1 MMLSFF
7 STKKNTPIKKPS
19 TKVFFLMLGFLL
31 LSISNT
37 PLRAAVA
44 KNARLYQVD
53 IVIFQNKSASYLP
66 PQAAYPLLNRSAFSS
81 EVLLSP
87 KQENAPDNNST
98 TDTDSPTETD
108 SNPGYLAS
116 TELLSTDTSNNTDVQ
131 KKSSDLNLLLP
142 KAQYPES
149 FQLQS
154 ALEKLNS
161 SGQYQVLYTASW
173 ISDFYYG
180 KTKTF
185 EFFSN
190 KIYLW
195 PTGSSTE
202 QAYQENLNILNL
214 APLPL
219 VSTVP
224 SFPAINGSLSF
235 SLGRYFDIKTKIQIL
250 KPDYKNQAPIKLYGS
265 LENFD
270 FTPLKVFHI
279 NQHVRTRSKKLI
291 YIDSP
296 SYGIL
301 MYLTPIEKI
310 DTTQMSKGAVSNAN

>member
-7 STKKNTPIKKPS
+7 STKKNAPTKKPS
-19 TKVFFLMLGFLL
+19 TKVFLLMLGFFL

-37 PLRAAVA
+37 PLQAALT

-53 IVIFQNKSASYLP
+53 IIIFQNKSVSYLP
-66 PQAAYPLLNRSAFSS
+66 PQTAYPLLNRPAFSS
-81 EVLLSP
+81 DILLSP
-87 KQENAPDNNST
+87 IQESTLDNNPT
-98 TDTDSPTETD
+98 PDTGSPRETD
-108 SNPGYLAS
+108 SIPAYLAS
-116 TELLSTDTSNNTDVQ
+116 TELLSPDTSNNTDATN
-131 KKSSDLNLLLP
+131 KSSDLNLLLP
-142 KAQYPES
+142 KDQYPES

-161 SGQYQVLYTASW
+161 SDQYQVLYTASW

-190 KIYLW
+190 KTYLW

-202 QAYQENLNILNL
+202 QAYQENLNTLNL
-214 APLPL
+214 DPLPL
-219 VSTVP
+219 VSTSP

-235 SLGRYFDIKTKIQIL
+235 SLGRYFDIQTKIQIL
-250 KPDYKNQAPIKLYGS
+250 KPDYQNQAPIKLYGS

-279 NQHVRTRSKKLI
+279 DQHVRTRSKKLI
-291 YIDSP
+291 YLDSP
-296 SYGIL
+296 SYGVL

-310 DTTQMSKGAVSNAN
+310 NKIAVSKGAVSNVN